1 MTLAIPTIGDIEAA
15 QRRLAGK
22 AVLTPLI
29 ELQTLNEVAGARVLL
44 KAECLQR
51 TGSFKFRGAWNRI
64 SQLGPEMR
72 KGGVVAYSSGNHAQG
87 VAAAAR
93 IRNFPALIVMP
104 ADTPLIKQNNTRQLG
119 ADTVLY
125 DRARDSREAIAL
137 AICKERGAVLVP
149 PFEDTDVIAGQGTA
163 GLEIAA
169 QSEAIGAVPDVV
181 LVPASGGGLSSGIAL
196 ASEAMLPRA
205 EVYCV
210 EPEGFDDYAR
220 SLRSGKREHNEKAAG
235 GLCDALDEPGAR
247 RDHVRDQLPSAQ
259 GWAGGD
265 RGGGQARHALR
276 LQRFE
281 TRRRA
286 RRLGRACGHPG
297 GKNRNPRA
305 HCRRR
310 AVRRERRC
318 RIVCVR
324 PERGRLRLDKG
335 AGGAKVKGDG
345 WSRPLQLRGA
355 Q

>member
-29 ELQTLNEVAGARVLL
+29 ESQMLNEVAGARVLL

-64 SQLGPEMR
+64 SQLGPEAR

-137 AICKERGAVLVP
+137 AICRERGAVLVP
-149 PFEDTDVIAGQGTA
+149 PFEDADVIAGQGTA

-169 QSEAIGAVPDVV
+169 QSEAIGAAPDVV
-181 LVPASGGGLSSGIAL
+181 LVPVSGGGLSSGIAL

-220 SLRSGKREHNEKAAG
+220 SLRSGKREHNEKASG
-235 GLCDALDEPGAR
+235 GLCDALMSHEPGATTFAINYR
-247 RDHVRDQLPSAQ
+247 RLTGGLVVTEAEVRRAMRFAFNVLKLVVEPGGSVALAAIL
-259 GWAGGD
+259 AGKI
-265 RGGGQARHALR
+265 
-276 LQRFE
+276 E
-281 TRRRA
+281 TR
-286 RRLGRACGHPG
+286 GRTVAVVLSG
-297 GKNRNPRA
+297 GNVDA
-305 HCRRR
+305 DSFVSVLSE
-310 AVRRERRC
+310 A
-318 RIVCVR
+318 
-324 PERGRLRLDKG
+324 D
-335 AGGAKVKGDG
+335 
-345 WSRPLQLRGA
+345 
-355 Q
+355 